1 MNLLK
6 QLQTVTFHRAFVD
19 VTGSINAALMLSNA
33 VYWTNKLPSERD
45 GWFHKSREEWLIEI
59 GLDRRELDTA
69 RRVLESLGILETRRA
84 KLPNAGSVTGLWHRI
99 NVDALAKRLETVTN
113 GTKRT
118 FGNGT
123 DRTDQWYES
132 AHCSPFKEKN
142 IDYTSSP
149 PPQRARA
156 IEKISE
162 GWLPNECVYP
172 LLAAEG
178 IAIEFAVSCLPEFR
192 LYWIQRGDVRADWD
206 SVFARQVRQE
216 FAYRQNQEARRHE
229 RLSDRANL
237 PGRVARPVG
246 RPRKETLADRCAR
259 YDRFAAG
266 LDASLD
272 GGNAPSA
279 AYDAISGDFRP
290 H

>member
-33 VYWTNKLPSERD
+33 VYWTNKLPPERD
-45 GWFHKSREEWLIEI
+45 GWFYKTKEEWTAET
-59 GLDRRELDTA
+59 GLTREQQDKA
-69 RRVLESLGILETRRA
+69 RQRLNELQLLESRRA
-84 KLPNAGSVTGLWHRI
+84 KASDTECVTVLWHRV
-99 NVDALAKRLETVTN
+99 N
-113 GTKRT
+113 
-118 FGNGT
+118 
-123 DRTDQWYES
+123 ES
-132 AHCSPFKEKN
+132 ALFAALDTPTKSVKPTFAKSGFAPHQKCETHFCSPFKEKN

-149 PPQRARA
+149 PPPRARA
-156 IEKISE
+156 IERVSE

-178 IAIEFAVSCLPEFR
+178 IAIEFAASCLPEFR
-192 LYWIQRGDVRADWD
+192 LYWIQRGDARADWD
-206 SVFARQVRQE
+206 SVFVRQVRQE
-216 FAYRQNQEARRHE
+216 FAYRQNQEAHRHATN
-229 RLSDRANL
+229 RSNL
-237 PGRVARPVG
+237 PGQPA
-246 RPRKETLADRCAR
+246 RKETLADRCAR

-266 LDASLD
+266 LDASLA

-279 AYDAISGDFRP
+279 AYDAISGVFRP